1 MILARRFL
9 VTGTRRQ
16 PESRRRVRGFA
27 AFLRTGAGAVD
38 KDGEPG
44 GLRRRRSGGV
54 GQVSQPG
61 QDLREQERNEHMLAV
76 FGDLLRAAKAVD
88 VDAPHR
94 RQTLRPGFCMAH
106 EFAGQR
112 T

>member
-44 GLRRRRSGGV
+44 GSGG
-54 GQVSQPG
+54 
-61 QDLREQERNEHMLAV
+61 
-76 FGDLLRAAKAVD
+76 
-88 VDAPHR
+88 
-94 RQTLRPGFCMAH
+94 
-106 EFAGQR
+106 AGQAGAGRSRSRAR
-112 T
+112 TSGNRNATSICSRSSVIC